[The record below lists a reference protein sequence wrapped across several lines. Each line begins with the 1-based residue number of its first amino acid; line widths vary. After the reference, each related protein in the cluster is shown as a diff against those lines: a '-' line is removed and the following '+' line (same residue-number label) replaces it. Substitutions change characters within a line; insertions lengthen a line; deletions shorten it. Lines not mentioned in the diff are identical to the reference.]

1 MKLKEIEFWENHYL
15 NQIEF
20 TIAQDIVK
28 MMEGLTS
35 KDKIK
40 DDWIEAF
47 KRSAKKNSDFARGAE
62 RIYFWLFNQFGIPN
76 SAPIGSDLFFET
88 YNAFVHI
95 DIKTAKIDNPS
106 DYKGKIPLGKNQT
119 SYLLKDKK
127 YKVNLPTFYK
137 YKNKICLTYFINI
150 VYEELRD
157 EITIKAI
164 YLVAVP
170 NGELTAIYKDNIYN
184 ASKNKG
190 AAFRYKYS
198 TNPKFQ
204 LLEDKPYR
212 IRKLYLSEGVRES
225 DIIGFNI
232 ENA

>member
-1 MKLKEIEFWENHYL
+1 MELKEIEFWENHYL

-20 TIAQDIVK
+20 TIKQDVAK

-40 DDWIEAF
+40 NDWIEAL
-47 KRSAKKNSDFARGAE
+47 KKSANKNSDFARGAE
-62 RIYFWLFNQFGIPN
+62 RIYFQLFNQFGIPN

-119 SYLLKDKK
+119 SYFLPNKG
-127 YKVNLPTFYK
+127 YTVNLPTIYSYEDK
-137 YKNKICLTYFINI
+137 LCLTYFINNA
-150 VYEELRD
+150 YEELD
-157 EITIKAI
+157 DQINIKAI
-164 YLVAVP
+164 YLISVP
-170 NGELTAIYKDNIYN
+170 NGELYEIYTDEIYN

-190 AAFRYKYS
+190 AAFRYKYKS
-198 TNPKFQ
+198 KPRFE
-204 LLEDKPYR
+204 LLNNKPYR
-212 IRKLYLSEGVRES
+212 IRKLYLSDDVREV
-225 DIIGFNI
+225 DIIGF
-232 ENA
+232 EM